1 MKLNDEQ
8 QRQIND
14 LNSQLTYVQAIESW
28 LLDRHAAGAFG
39 TPELEEFYDREMAK
53 IQERAR
59 TADAE
64 IAKLGI

>member
-1 MKLNDEQ
+1 MKKNDEQ
-8 QRQIND
+8 QRD
-14 LNSQLTYVQAIESW
+14 LNNLKSELAFAQTIESW